1 MSQYR
6 NGIINSTTALIAS
19 GVILPLGFIPDV
31 FTLTNYTKT
40 SAAPASGVCFSQWL
54 RNVSPNATAIID
66 TYTTGTAVR
75 SILATNGITPV
86 ALGANWQNTT
96 YTVTGISNAN
106 PGVVT
111 VNPVNPANS
120 MVLANGMTVTISGVN
135 GMTGLNTNRF
145 IVSGLSGSTGSQTFN
160 LYDTFGNPVN
170 TTALGTF
177 TSSPNAQ
184 LDVISYPPTAP
195 TLNPVN
201 GQVLIPG
208 SPAGL
213 QYDTGYQGVTLGSG
227 VLGANGDVLF
237 WEASYS
243 TPTGW

>member
-1 MSQYR
+1 MAQYR

-19 GVILPLGFIPDV
+19 GVTLPLGFTPDV
-31 FTLTNYTKT
+31 FTITNYTKT
-40 SAAPASGVCFSQWL
+40 AAAPAAGVCYSQWL

-66 TYTTGTAVR
+66 TYTAGAPVR
-75 SILATNGITPV
+75 SILASNGVTPV
-86 ALGANWQNTT
+86 ALGANWLNTI
-96 YTVTGISNAN
+96 YTITGITNAN

-111 VNPVNPANS
+111 VSSVNPANS
-120 MVLANGMTVTISGVN
+120 MVLVNGMTVTISGVN

-145 IVSGLSGSTGSQTFN
+145 IVSNISGSTGSQTFS

-170 TTALGTF
+170 TTSLGTY
-177 TSSPNAQ
+177 TSGGQ

-213 QYDTGYQGVTLGSG
+213 QYDTGYQGVSLGSG
-227 VLGANGDVLF
+227 VLGSNGDVLF
-237 WEASYS
+237 WEAFYS

>member
-6 NGIINSTTALIAS
+6 FGTINSTTALIAS
-19 GVILPLGFIPDV
+19 GVSLALGFIPDV
-31 FTLTNYTKT
+31 FRIYNQTVLYAGTL
-40 SAAPASGVCFSQWL
+40 SGVGESLWVKGF
-54 RNVSPNATAIID
+54 PNASAIIT
-66 TYTTGTAVR
+66 TYTAGV
-75 SILATNGITPV
+75 SATSKITTLGVTPV
-86 ALGANWQNTT
+86 ILGGAWQNTL

-111 VNPVNPANS
+111 VNPVDPANS

-145 IVSGLSGSTGSQTFN
+145 IVAGLSGSTGSQTFN
-160 LYDTFGNPVN
+160 LYDTFGNPVD
-170 TTALGTF
+170 TTSLGTF

-195 TLNPVN
+195 VLNPVN
-201 GQVLIPG
+201 GQVITPG

-213 QYDTGYQGVTLGSG
+213 QLDIGYEGLTLGSG
-227 VLGANGDVLF
+227 VLGSNGDVLF
-237 WEASYS
+237 WEALYS